1 MNEIYVP
8 YPFEVEPQDTITV
21 EKAQIAQQLITDI
34 EKFCESNLKDSYE
47 VSKIAYAKGI
57 KVEVTAYDDAEKL
70 LEWQVN

>member
-47 VSKIAYAKGI
+47 VCKIAYAKGI
-57 KVEVTAYDDAEKL
+57 KVEVNAYDDAEKL

>member
-57 KVEVTAYDDAEKL
+57 RVEVTAYDDAEKL